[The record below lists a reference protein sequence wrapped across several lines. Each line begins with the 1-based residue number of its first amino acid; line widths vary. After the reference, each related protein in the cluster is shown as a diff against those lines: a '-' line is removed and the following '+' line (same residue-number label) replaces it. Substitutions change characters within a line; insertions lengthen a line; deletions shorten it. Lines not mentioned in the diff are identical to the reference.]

1 MKHDELVTNFV
12 SLKKTLIMIVER
24 TDNEILVRL
33 SPQTNTS
40 DLQDMLDYLEYKEL
54 VSKSKANQN
63 DIDEL
68 VKEINRSMMEKIRK
82 SRR

>member
-1 MKHDELVTNFV
+1 
-12 SLKKTLIMIVER
+12 MIVER
-24 TDNEILVRL
+24 LNNEILVRL

-54 VSKSKANQN
+54 VSKSKAKQS

-68 VKEINRSMMEKIRK
+68 AKKVNRSMMEKVRK
-82 SRR
+82 LRE

>member
-1 MKHDELVTNFV
+1 MIDRVIVIKFV
-12 SLKKTLIMIVER
+12 SLSKTNDMIVER
-24 TDNEILVRL
+24 TNKEILVRL
-33 SPQTNTS
+33 SPLTNTS

-54 VSKSKANQN
+54 VSKSKAKQS

-68 VKEINRSMMEKIRK
+68 AKQINRSMMEKVRK

>member
-1 MKHDELVTNFV
+1 MVERVIVIKFV
-12 SLKKTLIMIVER
+12 SLSKTNDMIVER
-24 TDNEILVRL
+24 TNKEILVRL
-33 SPQTNTS
+33 SPLTNTS

-54 VSKSKANQN
+54 VSKSKAKQS

-68 VKEINRSMMEKIRK
+68 AKQVNRSMMEKVRK

>member
-1 MKHDELVTNFV
+1 
-12 SLKKTLIMIVER
+12 MIVER
-24 TDNEILVRL
+24 INNEILVRL

-54 VSKSKANQN
+54 VSKSKAKQS

-68 VKEINRSMMEKIRK
+68 VKKVNRSMMEKVRK
-82 SRR
+82 LRE

>member
-1 MKHDELVTNFV
+1 
-12 SLKKTLIMIVER
+12 MIVER
-24 TDNEILVRL
+24 INNEILVRL

-54 VSKSKANQN
+54 VSKSKVKQS

-68 VKEINRSMMEKIRK
+68 AKKVNRSMMEKVRK
-82 SRR
+82 LRG

>member
-1 MKHDELVTNFV
+1 
-12 SLKKTLIMIVER
+12 MIVER
-24 TDNEILVRL
+24 TNNEILVRL

-54 VSKSKANQN
+54 ISKSKAKQS

-68 VKEINRSMMEKIRK
+68 AKKVNHLMMEKVRK

>member
-1 MKHDELVTNFV
+1 
-12 SLKKTLIMIVER
+12 MIVER
-24 TDNEILVRL
+24 RNNEILVRL

-54 VSKSKANQN
+54 VSKSKAKQR
-63 DIDEL
+63 DIDAL
-68 VKEINRSMMEKIRK
+68 AKRVNRSMMKKVRD

>member
-1 MKHDELVTNFV
+1 
-12 SLKKTLIMIVER
+12 MIVER
-24 TDNEILVRL
+24 RKNEILVRL

-54 VSKSKANQN
+54 VSKSKAKQS
-63 DIDEL
+63 DIDAL
-68 VKEINRSMMEKIRK
+68 TKIVNRSMMKKVRN

>member
-1 MKHDELVTNFV
+1 
-12 SLKKTLIMIVER
+12 MIVER
-24 TDNEILVRL
+24 KNNEILVRL

-54 VSKSKANQN
+54 VSKSKAKQK

-68 VKEINRSMMEKIRK
+68 AKQVNRSMMEKIRK
-82 SRR
+82 SRRQI